1 MSVFLVPFH
10 LDEPL
15 AGFAAPA
22 LERRGRAIRV
32 ALPEGQPWQRM
43 AALYAEVAE
52 RVGKATDVP
61 VVASGDCTTSLG
73 ILAGLQR
80 RGLDPSIV
88 WFDAHGD
95 FNTDETTPSGY
106 LGGMPLA
113 IAVGR
118 GDQTAPRALGMRAI
132 PEDRVLLIDARD
144 LDPGEREALARSK
157 VQRFPVSALDPERG
171 AGERVT
177 APPGP
182 IYLHL
187 DIDVLDP
194 AELPGLRFPVPGGV
208 DGGELSRAVA
218 GLMATGRVAAIGLG
232 CTWWPDRV
240 DRPRVDALL
249 DMLLPD
255 LLAAESG
262 PESPAPE

>member
-1 MSVFLVPFH
+1 MSLFLVPYH

-15 AGFAAPA
+15 AGFAAST
-22 LERRGRAIRV
+22 LERGRAIRA
-32 ALPEGQPWQRM
+32 ALPEGHAWERM
-43 AALYAEVAE
+43 AALYTEVAE
-52 RVGKATDVP
+52 RVRDSADVP

-73 ILAGLQR
+73 VLAGLQR
-80 RGLDPSIV
+80 RGLDPAIV

-118 GDQTAPRALGMRAI
+118 GDQTAPRALGLRAVD
-132 PEDRVLLIDARD
+132 ESRVLLVDARD
-144 LDPGEREALARSK
+144 LDPGEREALSRSK
-157 VQRFPVSALDPERG
+157 VQRVPVSALDPERG
-171 AGERVT
+171 AGSP
-177 APPGP
+177 AAPPPGP

-194 AELPGLRFPVPGGV
+194 PELPGLRFPVAGGV
-208 DGGELSRAVA
+208 DRGELSRAIA
-218 GLMATGRVAAIGLG
+218 ALMDTGRVAAVGLG

-240 DRPRVDALL
+240 DAARADGLL
-249 DMLLPD
+249 RELLPG
-255 LLAAESG
+255 LIE
-262 PESPAPE
+262 